1 MTRTHYPPEF
11 KLRVAREAAEVGNA
25 SEVARRYEVHPT
37 MVSRWLRAYRRDGES
52 AFDPQ
57 ARRKKAPRSNDASAM
72 GARVHEMER
81 ENEQLKKLLG
91 EKDLEIAI
99 LRDLLKKGSQR
110 LLKD

>member
-1 MTRTHYPPEF
+1 
-11 KLRVAREAAEVGNA
+11 
-25 SEVARRYEVHPT
+25 
-37 MVSRWLRAYRRDGES
+37 
-52 AFDPQ
+52 
-57 ARRKKAPRSNDASAM
+57 M